1 MITIRFNY
9 HCTLAL
15 PVDMKTTEA
24 ATLFELL
31 SRCTR
36 IESIYASDAK
46 ESIEFAESLELAIKR
61 VAVAY
66 PSRSEAEGIVR
77 DRNAAAL
84 AGIAMAE
91 AAHA

>member
-15 PVDMKTTEA
+15 PTDMKTTEA

-46 ESIEFAESLELAIKR
+46 ESVEFSESLELAIKR

-66 PSRSEAEGIVR
+66 PSRSEAEAIVR
-77 DRNAAAL
+77 ERNAAAL
-84 AGIAMAE
+84 AGVALSE
-91 AAHA
+91 AAQV